1 MKTKKIITQIVL
13 ISLFAL
19 SSFSQN
25 KDTLEHNEL
34 LQRINNTKNEVSES
48 PNNSADNHDGE
59 LPFRLQ

>member
-34 LQRINNTKNEVSES
+34 LQRIKNTKNETYV
-48 PNNSADNHDGE
+48 
-59 LPFRLQ
+59 